1 METAEIRELISAFV
15 SEEILRDFE
24 LREVK
29 KECRVYRLYMDEKDD
44 ASHYPPELT
53 EAKEVVRCGYMNPC
67 ELQTF
72 SIAGCETGQSKI
84 TDAYRLPCKKVIH
97 TVGPVWYGGSKGEGR
112 LLASCYDTALELA
125 NANRLHRIAFPCI
138 STSVYRFPKAEAAR
152 IASHSIFAFIR
163 ENTESTKIG
172 CAYEITIVCFCGEDV
187 QFYRDCFWAESLT
200 LFGKRDASFWH
211 NSILI
216 LQQKSWHS

>member
-1 METAEIRELISAFV
+1 MQGVPTLYGREGRCEPLSSGADG
-15 SEEILRDFE
+15 SQGGGPMWLHESLRAPD
-24 LREVK
+24 
-29 KECRVYRLYMDEKDD
+29 
-44 ASHYPPELT
+44 
-53 EAKEVVRCGYMNPC
+53 
-67 ELQTF
+67 F

-152 IASHSIFAFIR
+152 IASHSIFCIYSGEHRKHKDWLCLRNHDSLLLWRGRAVLPRLFLGR
-163 ENTESTKIG
+163 
-172 CAYEITIVCFCGEDV
+172 ITDIVWKTRR
-187 QFYRDCFWAESLT
+187 Y
-200 LFGKRDASFWH
+200 
-211 NSILI
+211 ILA
-216 LQQKSWHS
+216 